1 MIVKETSGAFIT
13 TWRTTADNES
23 ITIPVGGATGRYDVI
38 WGDGTISENVRGDQ
52 THPYA
57 TSGDHTVTILGG
69 FERIYLNNAGVAK
82 LVSIDQWGD
91 TQWTSMQNAF
101 QGAGNMAYKAIDVPD
116 LSGVRD
122 MSHMFSRSSFNGD
135 VSLWNVSQ
143 VIDMSHMFD
152 RSSFNGNVSSW
163 DVSHVTSM
171 DSMFVNSDFNQPLNN
186 WNVSQ
191 VINMRDM
198 FANNYYFNHPLNNWD
213 VSSVSNMGGM
223 FRQASDFNQPLNNW
237 NVSSVTSMQRMFNG
251 ASDFDHPLNNWNV
264 SSVANMYRMF
274 SSASSFDQPLN
285 NWNVSSVTDMRQM
298 FFQASD
304 FNGDISGWDVSKV
317 NDMSGMFT
325 SASSFDQNLGEW
337 YVVANATSIARADVP
352 GVVAEISAQNSK
364 LDEHN
369 PTYGIVSTTDPA
381 FFEIVGGN
389 QLNMTSAGAKSS
401 YTVNVTTSGPS
412 VFESGNNWHV
422 LEITVTGSA
431 NTPPSVSAG
440 GDLTVA
446 EGDTLALSGS
456 ATDTDGDNTIT
467 SYTWSATPAGIT
479 FADASSA
486 STTFTAPDVTADTT
500 FTLKLTASD
509 GTDDGDDTIDVIVKE
524 TSGAFITTWRT
535 TADNESITIP
545 VGGATGAYD
554 VIWGD
559 GTNST
564 GVAGDQRHSY
574 ATSGNHTVAISGG
587 FERIHLNGHAD
598 ASKLRSIDQW
608 GDTQWTSMKSA
619 FNGTGNMITMMA
631 HKATDAP
638 DLSGVQDMSGMFEDS
653 SFNGNISGWNVSQ
666 VTDMSGM
673 FYGAASFD
681 QSLNGWNVSQVTD
694 MSNMF
699 YFAASFDR
707 PLNGWN
713 VSQVTDMGG
722 MFYGALTFNGNVSSW
737 NVSQVTDMSYMFSA
751 ASAFDG
757 DISGWNVSQVTSM
770 LRMFF
775 GASDFDG
782 DISGWNV
789 SQVTDMLEM
798 FSGASS
804 FDRPLNGWNVS
815 SVTIMNSMFSGA
827 SNFNQPLNDWNVSS
841 VIHTDNMFYNATS
854 FNQPLNDWNV
864 SSVTTMGSMFRH
876 ASNFNGD
883 ISGWNVSQVTHMDNM
898 FYGADAF
905 NQDLDSWNTSRVS
918 DMSGMFIGAS
928 DFNGDISD
936 WNVSSVTNMNGM
948 FADASNF
955 NGDISG
961 WNVSSVSGMSQMFD
975 GADSFEQNLGEWY
988 IVPADTAYDVTTNT
1002 LNVTTISAQ
1011 NLNLKGHDPNYAI
1024 GAGGN
1029 FTLFNMTGSTLM
1041 FKAAP
1046 SAGGYTA
1053 NVTAFGLSVFE
1064 SGNNWHVLEIT
1075 VTGSTNTPPT
1085 VMAGGNLTVAEGDT
1099 LALSG
1104 SATDTDGDNTITSY
1118 TWSAQPGSGITFANA
1133 SLPTTTFTAPSVDAD
1148 ATYTLTLT
1156 ASDGTDDG
1164 DDTID
1169 VTVKETSGAFITT
1182 WRTTADNESITI
1194 PVGGATGTYDV
1205 IWGDGTAFTGVTGD
1219 QRHFYAVPGD
1229 HTVTISGG
1237 FERIY
1242 INSVYNNAPKL
1253 VSIDQWGNTQWI
1265 SMHNAFQ
1272 GATGMAYSATDVPDL
1287 SGVQNMRG
1295 MFDSALSFNG
1305 DLSSWNVSS
1314 VTNMSEMF
1322 LDATIF
1328 NLPINNWD
1336 VSSVTTM
1343 ERMFLR
1349 ADNFDQHLNNWD
1361 VSSVTNMFLMF
1372 SNADNFNR
1380 PLNSWNVSSVIIM
1393 DSMFLNTDNFDQPLN
1408 SWNVSSVTIMD
1419 RMFFNAADFNQ
1430 PLNSWNVSSVTDM
1443 GQMFSYAADFNQ
1455 PLNSWNVSSVTDMG
1469 QMFDNANSFHQ
1480 NLGEWYVV
1488 ANATSIARA
1497 DVPGVVAEI
1506 SAQNVRLDQHTPMY
1520 GIVAGDLNATHFE
1533 IISGNQLNMTSDVSG
1548 QTEYSVNVTASGTNV
1563 FENGNNWHVLEI
1575 TVTDSTNNPPTV
1587 NAGTDQ
1593 TVGEGDTVTL
1603 SGTATDSEGDA
1614 ITSYTWSAMPAGI
1627 TFTNASSASTT
1638 FTAPDVTSDTT
1649 YTFRLTVSDGTD
1661 DGTDIIDVTVK
1672 DTSGAFITTWRT
1684 ISAGQSITIPVGGAT
1699 GTYDVIWGD
1708 GTAFTGLTGD
1718 QTHSYAVPGNHTVA
1732 ISGGFER
1739 IHLNN
1744 HADASKLRSIDQ
1756 WGDIG
1761 WTSMRSAF
1769 NGASVMTYG
1778 ATDAPDLSR
1787 VTDVRSMFRG
1797 ATAFNGNLS
1806 NWNVSSV
1813 TDRATYSTAPPPST
1827 SPSPLGTSPLSPT
1840 LLRCSATPPLMA
1852 TCPVG
1857 MSRLSPTWQACSMT
1871 LPSTSPSPLGTSPLS
1886 PT

>member
-1 MIVKETSGAFIT
+1 M
-13 TWRTTADNES
+13 
-23 ITIPVGGATGRYDVI
+23 
-38 WGDGTISENVRGDQ
+38 
-52 THPYA
+52 
-57 TSGDHTVTILGG
+57 
-69 FERIYLNNAGVAK
+69 AG
-82 LVSIDQWGD
+82 S
-91 TQWTSMQNAF
+91 
-101 QGAGNMAYKAIDVPD
+101 
-116 LSGVRD
+116 
-122 MSHMFSRSSFNGD
+122 
-135 VSLWNVSQ
+135 
-143 VIDMSHMFD
+143 
-152 RSSFNGNVSSW
+152 
-163 DVSHVTSM
+163 
-171 DSMFVNSDFNQPLNN
+171 
-186 WNVSQ
+186 
-191 VINMRDM
+191 
-198 FANNYYFNHPLNNWD
+198 
-213 VSSVSNMGGM
+213 
-223 FRQASDFNQPLNNW
+223 
-237 NVSSVTSMQRMFNG
+237 
-251 ASDFDHPLNNWNV
+251 
-264 SSVANMYRMF
+264 
-274 SSASSFDQPLN
+274 
-285 NWNVSSVTDMRQM
+285 
-298 FFQASD
+298 
-304 FNGDISGWDVSKV
+304 
-317 NDMSGMFT
+317 
-325 SASSFDQNLGEW
+325 
-337 YVVANATSIARADVP
+337 
-352 GVVAEISAQNSK
+352 
-364 LDEHN
+364 
-369 PTYGIVSTTDPA
+369 
-381 FFEIVGGN
+381 
-389 QLNMTSAGAKSS
+389 
-401 YTVNVTTSGPS
+401 
-412 VFESGNNWHV
+412 
-422 LEITVTGSA
+422 
-431 NTPPSVSAG
+431 
-440 GDLTVA
+440 DLTVA

-456 ATDTDGDNTIT
+456 ATDTNGDAIT
-467 SYTWSATPAGIT
+467 SYTWSAMPAGIT
-479 FADASSA
+479 FANASSA
-486 STTFTAPDVTADTT
+486 STTFTAPAVPSDTT
-500 FTLKLTASD
+500 YTFRLTVSD
-509 GTDDGDDTIDVIVKE
+509 GTDDGSDTIDVIVKD
-524 TSGAFITTWRT
+524 TSGAFITTWGTT
-535 TADNESITIP
+535 TAGESI
-545 VGGATGAYD
+545 A
-554 VIWGD
+554 
-559 GTNST
+559 
-564 GVAGDQRHSY
+564 
-574 ATSGNHTVAISGG
+574 
-587 FERIHLNGHAD
+587 
-598 ASKLRSIDQW
+598 
-608 GDTQWTSMKSA
+608 
-619 FNGTGNMITMMA
+619 
-631 HKATDAP
+631 
-638 DLSGVQDMSGMFEDS
+638 
-653 SFNGNISGWNVSQ
+653 
-666 VTDMSGM
+666 
-673 FYGAASFD
+673 
-681 QSLNGWNVSQVTD
+681 
-694 MSNMF
+694 
-699 YFAASFDR
+699 
-707 PLNGWN
+707 
-713 VSQVTDMGG
+713 
-722 MFYGALTFNGNVSSW
+722 
-737 NVSQVTDMSYMFSA
+737 
-751 ASAFDG
+751 
-757 DISGWNVSQVTSM
+757 
-770 LRMFF
+770 
-775 GASDFDG
+775 
-782 DISGWNV
+782 
-789 SQVTDMLEM
+789 
-798 FSGASS
+798 
-804 FDRPLNGWNVS
+804 
-815 SVTIMNSMFSGA
+815 
-827 SNFNQPLNDWNVSS
+827 
-841 VIHTDNMFYNATS
+841 
-854 FNQPLNDWNV
+854 
-864 SSVTTMGSMFRH
+864 
-876 ASNFNGD
+876 
-883 ISGWNVSQVTHMDNM
+883 
-898 FYGADAF
+898 
-905 NQDLDSWNTSRVS
+905 
-918 DMSGMFIGAS
+918 
-928 DFNGDISD
+928 
-936 WNVSSVTNMNGM
+936 
-948 FADASNF
+948 
-955 NGDISG
+955 
-961 WNVSSVSGMSQMFD
+961 
-975 GADSFEQNLGEWY
+975 
-988 IVPADTAYDVTTNT
+988 
-1002 LNVTTISAQ
+1002 
-1011 NLNLKGHDPNYAI
+1011 
-1024 GAGGN
+1024 
-1029 FTLFNMTGSTLM
+1029 
-1041 FKAAP
+1041 
-1046 SAGGYTA
+1046 
-1053 NVTAFGLSVFE
+1053 
-1064 SGNNWHVLEIT
+1064 
-1075 VTGSTNTPPT
+1075 
-1085 VMAGGNLTVAEGDT
+1085 
-1099 LALSG
+1099 
-1104 SATDTDGDNTITSY
+1104 
-1118 TWSAQPGSGITFANA
+1118 
-1133 SLPTTTFTAPSVDAD
+1133 
-1148 ATYTLTLT
+1148 
-1156 ASDGTDDG
+1156 
-1164 DDTID
+1164 
-1169 VTVKETSGAFITT
+1169 
-1182 WRTTADNESITI
+1182 I

-1205 IWGDGTAFTGVTGD
+1205 IWGDGTAFTGLTGD
-1219 QRHFYAVPGD
+1219 QTHSYAVPGN
-1229 HTVTISGG
+1229 HTVTILGG

-1563 FENGNNWHVLEI
+1563 FESGNNWHVLEI

-1739 IHLNN
+1739 IHLDN
-1744 HADASKLRSIDQ
+1744 HADASKLMSIDQ

-1761 WTSMRSAF
+1761 WTSMRLAF
-1769 NGASVMTYG
+1769 NGASAMTYG

-1787 VTDVRSMFRG
+1787 VTGHEIDVPRRNRLQRRPLG
-1797 ATAFNGNLS
+1797 LERLLCHRHEQHIQRRHLLQPA
-1806 NWNVSSV
+1806 
-1813 TDRATYSTAPPPST
+1813 
-1827 SPSPLGTSPLSPT
+1827 PSPLGTSPLSPT